1 MLFFINVFCPLV
13 PWETICFHPSTDAV
27 WHFSIYRSAPIQRAT
42 QAYCP
47 VCYSVFFC
55 LRYSALFSMERLLP
69 EWMPQAL
76 WVLKEV
82 SLLRQ
87 CVDSPSLFETRF
99 WSIHKPFFWDFLWH
113 VSVEAFPLW
122 ARRCD
127 AWYSCQCFW
136 CTPCNRWSW
145 DSITLSASWGNIFA
159 APQILTWYAA
169 VLNCKDSPALHGV
182 RKPLCACR
190 HKQRTC

>member
-1 MLFFINVFCPLV
+1 
-13 PWETICFHPSTDAV
+13 
-27 WHFSIYRSAPIQRAT
+27 
-42 QAYCP
+42 
-47 VCYSVFFC
+47 
-55 LRYSALFSMERLLP
+55 MERLLP

-87 CVDSPSLFETRF
+87 CVDSPSLFETQF

-113 VSVEAFPLW
+113 VSIEAFPLW

-136 CTPCNRWSW
+136 CTPRNRWSW
-145 DSITLSASWGNIFA
+145 DSITLSASWGNIFT
-159 APQILTWYAA
+159 APQILTRYAA
-169 VLNCKDSPALHGV
+169 VLNCKDSLALHGV
-182 RKPLCACR
+182 WKPLCACR
-190 HKQRTC
+190 YKQRTCWPDLKISVHALILFYSSASFWQTKHVLVFVTACFSNLRDSRAAASHHQRKDLR